1 MMVIPFSPSCS
12 AASHLPSSHSQR
24 FAWAAMAMEGLLQ
37 GQLGSGIVYGMCTQP
52 TLLLVL
58 DR

>member
-1 MMVIPFSPSCS
+1 
-12 AASHLPSSHSQR
+12 
-24 FAWAAMAMEGLLQ
+24 MAMEGLLQ

-52 TLLLVL
+52 TLLLLL